1 MVVYGKPYGTLPSAV
16 REGYRFAGWY
26 TSRTGG
32 TRVLSSHLVGA
43 ASGQTL
49 YARWEGLSYQVK
61 FDPNGGRAG
70 ITSKQVRNG
79 DTYGSLPRA
88 GERGYDFAGWYDAKS
103 GGNRI
108 TSASRVD
115 LLADQTLYASWIQK
129 QQDVYELDTL
139 TYFFKQSEGISIS

>member
-1 MVVYGKPYGTLPSAV
+1 MDPEEGGNEITAETIAPAIEDAPERLYAHWTEAKEIYEVIFDANGGKAETGSKKVVYGKPYGTLPSAV

-61 FDPNGGRAG
+61 LIPMEAEPGSHLNRSGTEILMGRF
-70 ITSKQVRNG
+70 
-79 DTYGSLPRA
+79 P
-88 GERGYDFAGWYDAKS
+88 
-103 GGNRI
+103 
-108 TSASRVD
+108 SR
-115 LLADQTLYASWIQK
+115 
-129 QQDVYELDTL
+129 
-139 TYFFKQSEGISIS
+139 